1 MKKID
6 IALLIGIILAIV
18 LSNLKV
24 FAQNYDNLKTDVVRL
39 HILAN
44 SDSDEDQAL
53 KLKVR
58 DKILETG
65 KELFDGSKSVEETER
80 IIKEEMPEFKKT
92 AEQVIADNGYDYS
105 VNCEL
110 VNMYFDERI
119 YDEFTLPAGNYDA
132 FRITIGKAEGHNWWC
147 VMYPPLCLPAAMD
160 EKEFKECFTPEEID
174 MIKNP
179 KKYKVKFK
187 IVELYEKWFEK
198 NNKTEIEKI
207 KSDN

>member
-18 LSNLKV
+18 FSNLKV

-65 KELFDGSKSVEETER
+65 KDLFDGSKSVEETEK
-80 IIKEEMPEFKKT
+80 IIKEEMPELKKT

-110 VNMYFDERI
+110 VNMYFDERV
-119 YDEFTLPAGNYDA
+119 YDEFTLPAGD
-132 FRITIGKAEGHNWWC
+132 
-147 VMYPPLCLPAAMD
+147 D
-160 EKEFKECFTPEEID
+160 
-174 MIKNP
+174 
-179 KKYKVKFK
+179 
-187 IVELYEKWFEK
+187 
-198 NNKTEIEKI
+198 
-207 KSDN
+207 

>member
-147 VMYPPLCLPAAMD
+147 VLYPSLCFVDDTYGIVTEEKKEDLKAVLTD
-160 EKEFKECFTPEEID
+160 EEFDEIL
-174 MIKNP
+174 KNP
-179 KKYKVKFK
+179 QEKLKVRIGFR
-187 IVELYEKWFEK
+187 WF
-198 NNKTEIEKI
+198 
-207 KSDN
+207 

>member
-18 LSNLKV
+18 FSNLKV

-65 KELFDGSKSVEETER
+65 KDLFDGSKSVEETER
-80 IIKEEMPEFKKT
+80 IIKEEIPKLKKT

-110 VNMYFDERI
+110 VNMYFDERV

-160 EKEFKECFTPEEID
+160 EKEFEECFTPEEIE